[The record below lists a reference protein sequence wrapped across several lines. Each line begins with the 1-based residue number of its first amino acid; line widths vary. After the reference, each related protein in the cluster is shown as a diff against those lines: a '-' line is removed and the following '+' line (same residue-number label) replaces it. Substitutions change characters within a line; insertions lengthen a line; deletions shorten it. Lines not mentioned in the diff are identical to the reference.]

1 MWYCSA
7 ALFSIL
13 SRHQISVN
21 TCSFT
26 RVTKKKMVD
35 VVLIVTSVIF
45 AILILIASVYF
56 VVYFQHPDDT
66 NVALF
71 PKIITVRKSLR

>member
-1 MWYCSA
+1 
-7 ALFSIL
+7 
-13 SRHQISVN
+13 
-21 TCSFT
+21 
-26 RVTKKKMVD
+26 MVD

-71 PKIITVRKSLR
+71 PKIITVCKSLKLTAGRALTPVCQDAPFLP